1 MMTRD
6 FNFRLLYRV
15 VFVLFCVVFVCF
27 YSEGSYNR
35 RKEKTE
41 ARKFKREFAEKDPG
55 DGSDKKKETEFGK
68 IGRKGNFRKHKNIR
82 SLGGMVF
89 NLALFL
95 V

>member
-1 MMTRD
+1 MTLILD
-6 FNFRLLYRV
+6 SCIESFSFYSVWFSFVFTVRV
-15 VFVLFCVVFVCF
+15 VITDEKKRL
-27 YSEGSYNR
+27 R
-35 RKEKTE
+35 RENS
-41 ARKFKREFAEKDPG
+41 KDPG